1 MNSPKR
7 NVFLSGEV
15 SKSAIRLFGAFR
27 LNPPPRTAKLNVGHT
42 LGVFEISPDLNWSA
56 SHHEEI
62 TSVGI
67 KSHNSQDDNDFT
79 CCPCR
84 GPRTLIRMISPEF
97 PRG

>member
-1 MNSPKR
+1 MNSLKR

-56 SHHEEI
+56 SHEI

-67 KSHNSQDDNDFT
+67 KSHNSQEEEVTTLLVVHAADPISHSND
-79 CCPCR
+79 
-84 GPRTLIRMISPEF
+84 IS
-97 PRG
+97 